1 MGKDTA
7 ASIQVIERMAA
18 ILDQLACTDHPSTL
32 RDLAQETGLHPS
44 TVHRILATL
53 VALGYVERTGEGVY
67 RLGVK
72 LLQLG
77 SRVHHLV
84 DLRKEAMPVME
95 ALRDRLG
102 ETVNLAVQ
110 DGDSIVYLERVS
122 GIQSMR
128 VELAVGARAPLHV
141 TGVGKLF
148 LGEQGEAACRA
159 YAERSGL
166 PPLTV
171 NSIDSVD
178 VLIREA
184 EQARAAGFAID
195 AQENEEGIA
204 CIAAPVRDG
213 AGRLVAGLSV
223 SAPAQRLAKSWVDD
237 VREAGLTLSRR
248 LGFAG

>member
-1 MGKDTA
+1 MGKETA
-7 ASIQVIERMAA
+7 TSIQVIERMAA
-18 ILDQLACTDHPSTL
+18 ILDRLASADRPSTL
-32 RDLAQETGLHPS
+32 RELAQETRLHPS

-53 VALGYVERTGEGVY
+53 VRLGYVERTGEGVY

-77 SRVHHLV
+77 SRVNHLV

-95 ALRDRLG
+95 SLRDRLG

-141 TGVGKLF
+141 TAVGKLF
-148 LGEQGEAACRA
+148 LGEGGEAACRA
-159 YAERSGL
+159 YAQRTGL
-166 PPLTV
+166 PLLTA
-171 NSIDSVD
+171 NSIDD
-178 VLIREA
+178 VNILISEVESA
-184 EQARAAGFAID
+184 HTAGFAID

-213 AGRLVAGLSV
+213 AGRLVAGLSI
-223 SAPAQRLAKSWVDD
+223 SAPAQRLVKGWVED
-237 VREAGLTLSRR
+237 VREAGLKLSRR
-248 LGFAG
+248 LGFDG